1 MSEIKPCPFC
11 NQPFEIVHS
20 GGEGIYN
27 GVLIKHNPNIDCP
40 IEMDGENGYIYAQD
54 ELLNMLN
61 TRPIEDQLKA
71 ENERLMEE
79 IKQSNSLL
87 RSAFMIAKRD
97 GKETNWEAFR
107 GQLDIALERQHKM
120 MYRDAEQA
128 LKGGE

>member
-1 MSEIKPCPFC
+1 MS
-11 NQPFEIVHS
+11 
-20 GGEGIYN
+20 GETNEDFI
-27 GVLIKHNPNIDCP
+27 
-40 IEMDGENGYIYAQD
+40 
-54 ELLNMLN
+54 
-61 TRPIEDQLKA
+61 IEDLERERDQLRA